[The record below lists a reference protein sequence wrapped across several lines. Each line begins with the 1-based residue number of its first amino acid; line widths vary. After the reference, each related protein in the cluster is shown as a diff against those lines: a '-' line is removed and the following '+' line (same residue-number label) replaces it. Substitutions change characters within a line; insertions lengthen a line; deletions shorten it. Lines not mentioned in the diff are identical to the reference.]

1 MLLLN
6 FLERFVRTVL
16 KDFTLSNG
24 TRIPKGS
31 TIEAS
36 HATMMKDPNL
46 YPEPEVLFQPFSPC
60 MLDAKLR
67 ILFVR
72 STSILIGS

>member
-16 KDFTLSNG
+16 KAVNLSDG
-24 TRIPKGS
+24 THIPKGS

-36 HATMMKDPNL
+36 HATMMKDPSL
-46 YPEPEVLFQPFSPC
+46 YPEPEVRFPPFSPSY
-60 MLDAKLR
+60 A
-67 ILFVR
+67 
-72 STSILIGS
+72 